1 MVGEKRGGSVQAKQD
16 TKVRGQIFRSVRN
29 SAGQKVIFRARP
41 GGESEGRST
50 DRPLGSGS
58 RLDLEEEL
66 RWWGFA
72 GQQRG

>member
-1 MVGEKRGGSVQAKQD
+1 MQAKQD

-66 RWWGFA
+66 RWWGL
-72 GQQRG
+72 RGNNDGDG